1 MRRRGILTMGIRR
14 WIYRWKWRLIIAAL
28 VAAVVALL
36 TASTASGRRF
46 LARCFSLIHKGRDK
60 VVAVADF
67 DGSVKNIRAAQ
78 LCRENLVRIENAK
91 RKVAQDRG
99 GIFGRL
105 TEKDISPELPGRRMP
120 RCPAGGSYNINN
132 IGTLPSCSVGYNGTS
147 SREDDHILLNY

>member
-1 MRRRGILTMGIRR
+1 MGIRR

-67 DGSVKNIRAAQ
+67 DGSVKNIR
-78 LCRENLVRIENAK
+78 
-91 RKVAQDRG
+91 G